1 MIDEKRIA
9 ETHGHIFQ
17 FASQP
22 VWAPR
27 LTFTFHGTPL
37 AHQSTRIA
45 TVSQHRIGGPPSKP
59 RLRAYKP
66 KKVLDYQR
74 AIAVLGDKTR
84 MSWEVATKQKWPR
97 DATYFVSVRVYL
109 QDERRRDA
117 DNLKKPLYDAL
128 NRVLWKDDSQI
139 QLASFGKF
147 LDKEH
152 PRVQVM
158 VEVIG

>member
-1 MIDEKRIA
+1 MIDEKCIA

-17 FASQP
+17 FATKP
-22 VWAPR
+22 GWAPR
-27 LTFTFHGTPL
+27 LTFTFHGLPL
-37 AHQSTRIA
+37 AHQSVRVA
-45 TVSQHRIGGPPSKP
+45 TKSRLGGGA

-74 AIAVLGDKTR
+74 AIATLGDKTR
-84 MSWEVATKQKWPR
+84 MSWEAVTKQKWPME
-97 DATYFVSVRVYL
+97 ATYFVSVRVYL
-109 QDERRRDA
+109 QDERRRDE

-147 LDKEH
+147 LDREH